1 MEMGGIAKCGPGV
14 GKQFVNEEGSV
25 MKITRK
31 QIQLKLLTG
40 KKKGVLKNFDKGH
53 VILVRKLG
61 SLQKNAAGR
70 VVDSPDEMAGS
81 RGARA
86 SSSGGVERA
95 VDLTEDQEEDDAE
108 RLHAQAEADAERL
121 AQEEAAA
128 ERLAAHLGLGSED
141 EEEPEL

>member
-1 MEMGGIAKCGPGV
+1 
-14 GKQFVNEEGSV
+14 

-31 QIQLKLLTG
+31 QVQLKLLTG
-40 KKKGVLKNFDKGH
+40 KKKGTFKHIDKAH

-61 SLQKNAAGR
+61 SLQRPAAGR
-70 VVDSPDEMAGS
+70 KLGSFVVDSPNEEAGS
-81 RGARA
+81 SGARGSA
-86 SSSGGVERA
+86 SGGVKSA
-95 VDLTEDQEEDDAE
+95 VDLTEDQEEEEAE
-108 RLHAQAEADAERL
+108 RLRAQAEADAVRL